1 MPPVQPPSRP
11 AYAIFTQTLCDGL
24 VPAWHDER
32 NLPVTYTT
40 ELEAQRE
47 IAEDLME
54 QLRQF
59 LDGSRKFDEAI
70 ATEDFVLPVAVWP
83 DGRISTDDGRTFG
96 IRRLGPSERLGASN
110 L

>member
-1 MPPVQPPSRP
+1 MPSRS

-24 VPAWHDER
+24 VPAWHDES
-32 NLPVTYTT
+32 NLPVTYLT

-59 LDGSRKFDEAI
+59 LDGSREFDDAI
-70 ATEDFVLPVAVWP
+70 TTEDFILAVQVWP
-83 DGRISTDDGRTFG
+83 DGRISTEDGRTFG
-96 IRRLGPSERLGASN
+96 KRE
-110 L
+110 

>member
-1 MPPVQPPSRP
+1 MSSRS

-24 VPAWHDER
+24 VPVWHDES
-32 NLPVTYTT
+32 NLPVTYPT

-59 LDGSRKFDEAI
+59 LDGSREFDDAI
-70 ATEDFVLPVAVWP
+70 TTEDFILAVQVWP
-83 DGRISTDDGRTFG
+83 DGRISTEDGRTFG
-96 IRRLGPSERLGASN
+96 KRE
-110 L
+110 

>member
-1 MPPVQPPSRP
+1 MPSRS

-24 VPAWHDER
+24 VPAWHDES
-32 NLPVTYTT
+32 NLPVTYPT

-59 LDGSRKFDEAI
+59 LDGSREFDDAI
-70 ATEDFVLPVAVWP
+70 TTEDFILAVQVWP
-83 DGRISTDDGRTFG
+83 DGRISTEDGRTFG
-96 IRRLGPSERLGASN
+96 KRE
-110 L
+110 